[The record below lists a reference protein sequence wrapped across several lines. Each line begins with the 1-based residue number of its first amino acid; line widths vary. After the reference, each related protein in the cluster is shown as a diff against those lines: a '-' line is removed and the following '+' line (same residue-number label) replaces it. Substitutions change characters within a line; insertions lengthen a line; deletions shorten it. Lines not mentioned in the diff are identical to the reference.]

1 MFCDQ
6 YSTVER
12 YGNVIKGLV
21 SAVEQYLNLYQAF
34 LNQVGLSFL
43 SNSMKLVN
51 WKLSSDPHS
60 SVFSRNQSL

>member
-1 MFCDQ
+1 MRSPGTLYLRLKMFCDQ

-43 SNSMKLVN
+43 SNSMI
-51 WKLSSDPHS
+51 
-60 SVFSRNQSL
+60 